1 MPSVPSLHRPNAT
14 AITSLLPRPL
24 TRPSKRAKRS
34 LRLNLWIPITAIG
47 WMLSPV
53 VVLALPVV
61 MAGSLAR
68 GLDPRRVSAV
78 LRVFMALSGT
88 QIEIQSRRANVRI
101 QLI

>member
-1 MPSVPSLHRPNAT
+1 MPGSLTLGRPNDTVIAG
-14 AITSLLPRPL
+14 LLPRPL
-24 TRPSKRAKRS
+24 TRPSRRVKRS
-34 LRLNLWIPITAIG
+34 LRLNLWVPITAIG
-47 WMLSPV
+47 WMLTPV
-53 VVLALPVV
+53 VVLTLPVV